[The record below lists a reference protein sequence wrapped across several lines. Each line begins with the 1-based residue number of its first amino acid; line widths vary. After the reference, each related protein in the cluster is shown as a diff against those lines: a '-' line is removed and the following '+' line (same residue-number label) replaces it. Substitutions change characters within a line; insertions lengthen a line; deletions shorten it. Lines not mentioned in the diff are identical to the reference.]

1 MAEERLPYYANAFQ
15 KYPAL
20 WVEEVFGESMWGA
33 QRKILESLANNKRT
47 TVKSCFDIGKSFIS
61 ARSVL
66 WFLYSFPHSKV
77 ITTAPTFRQV
87 EGILWREIRV
97 AKEKSKIPLR
107 GEISTTKLDI
117 SPDWFAMGLSTDEPT
132 RFQGFHAVDIMLV
145 IDEAA
150 GVGEEIF
157 QASEGI
163 VSSEN
168 ARTLYIGNPTKLEGT
183 FYKSFRMP
191 QYSKISIS
199 AFDTPN
205 FTKFG
210 ITIDDVRN
218 NTWKEKIVSELP
230 RPYLVTP
237 EWVYDKHERW
247 GESSPMWQAMVMG
260 EFPTQGDDT
269 LIPLSKIEEAS
280 RRVIEPAEDD
290 VEVIAADIARFGVD
304 KTEFCH
310 RKGGHTDQ
318 MEEHSMMDTM
328 ETAARLHDFMGFHPK
343 ASVNIDVIGVGAG
356 VFDRLKQIDDKR
368 SINGINVAIPSTEPE
383 MFANLRAEMF
393 WGLRTRFMEGTIDI
407 PEDDDLIAQLAN
419 IKYKFVNGKIQ
430 IEGKEDMK
438 KRGMSSPDKADA
450 LAMAYGNVRSKPAIL
465 EFMQAYS
472 T

>member
-1 MAEERLPYYANAFQ
+1 
-15 KYPAL
+15 
-20 WVEEVFGESMWGA
+20 
-33 QRKILESLANNKRT
+33 
-47 TVKSCFDIGKSFIS
+47 
-61 ARSVL
+61 
-66 WFLYSFPHSKV
+66 
-77 ITTAPTFRQV
+77 
-87 EGILWREIRV
+87 
-97 AKEKSKIPLR
+97 
-107 GEISTTKLDI
+107 
-117 SPDWFAMGLSTDEPT
+117 
-132 RFQGFHAVDIMLV
+132 
-145 IDEAA
+145 
-150 GVGEEIF
+150 
-157 QASEGI
+157 
-163 VSSEN
+163 
-168 ARTLYIGNPTKLEGT
+168 
-183 FYKSFRMP
+183 
-191 QYSKISIS
+191 
-199 AFDTPN
+199 
-205 FTKFG
+205 
-210 ITIDDVRN
+210 
-218 NTWKEKIVSELP
+218 
-230 RPYLVTP
+230 
-237 EWVYDKHERW
+237 
-247 GESSPMWQAMVMG
+247 MWQAMVMG